1 MEYLYYQQ
9 RTPQKM
15 TKQDSERKKN
25 YSNLTPLGGNKFLM
39 KVLKDRPRIG
49 PDIPKFD
56 FKVITI
62 DPKLKP

>member
-1 MEYLYYQQ
+1 
-9 RTPQKM
+9 M

-49 PDIPKFD
+49 PSVPKFD

>member
-9 RTPQKM
+9 KTVLKM
-15 TKQDSERKKN
+15 IIDNDKKN
-25 YSNLTPLGGNKFLM
+25 YSNLTPLGGDKFLM

-49 PDIPKFD
+49 PDNPKFD

-62 DPKLKP
+62 KPTKLKP